1 MRAQVLLLDA
11 EMTIIRMVSVRR
23 AIKYV
28 LNNKGSV
35 ALPAPNAPFV
45 HEGILVP
52 SVVILN
58 HVPKIEVSKRERP
71 VRWSKRGVLIR
82 DNYECAYCTERRA
95 DTVDHI
101 LPSSLGGGSTWL
113 NTIAACRPCN
123 GEKSD
128 RTPEEWGV
136 PLRFE
141 PMVPESLPREKQAP
155 LSLTPEQSDFLTQIA
170 A

>member
-1 MRAQVLLLDA
+1 MRDQVLLLDA
-11 EMTIIRMVSVRR
+11 EMTVIRMVSVRR

-28 LNNKGSV
+28 LNRKGNI
-35 ALPAPNAPFV
+35 ALPAPDAPFV
-45 HEGILVP
+45 HDDILVP
-52 SVVILN
+52 SVVVLN
-58 HVPKIEVSKRERP
+58 HVPEVKVSKRERP

-82 DNYECAYCTERRA
+82 DGYECAYCTERRA

-101 LPSSLGGGSTWL
+101 LPSSRGGGSTWL

-123 GEKSD
+123 GDKSD
-128 RTPEEWGV
+128 LTPEEWGT

-141 PMVPESLPREKQAP
+141 PTVPERIPSEKPP